1 MVRIRVLGPLAVEV
15 GGRAVTLGGPRQRA
29 VLARL
34 VVARGELVSV
44 DRLIEDLWRGEP
56 PAKAVTSLQS
66 YVSNLRRLLE
76 PQRPP
81 RTPATVLLSASPGYA
96 LALGPEA
103 VDAWR
108 FESLLREARRHS
120 SAGTA
125 RALISEGL
133 SLWRGEAFGE
143 VADESWATADI
154 ARLAEL
160 RAEARQMLAAAELRA
175 GNLAAAVRL
184 ADALTR
190 REPLREEGWRLL
202 ALSLWGGNRQ
212 ADALDALRRARRQLT
227 EELGLDPG
235 PELARLEEAILR
247 QNRELLDA
255 AMPPS
260 APTSAPPSAPPSEP
274 PGSSQPD
281 GSSPP
286 LPAAA
291 SAAELFAGREQELAA
306 LADVAAEV
314 TAAEVRAAGVG
325 AGRARIALIS
335 GEPGA
340 GKSALLRQVRHRLA
354 TTGWL
359 VVTGQCPE
367 AEGAP
372 PAWAWLQALRV
383 LADAAPPP
391 APLAELLAPL
401 LSDQRP
407 DHPPGPTPGHDLGSD
422 LGRAVGHRPGQKS
435 TDTDRLDRV
444 DASAGRFRL
453 HQAVLAWLRTV
464 ADRTP
469 AEPLAIIL
477 DDLHW
482 ADAETLALLGAVAA
496 QVTDA
501 PILLLVAYRD
511 GEVGPALTEALAGL
525 AARSPRRLALGGL
538 SRAAIADVV
547 GAVCRRPV
555 DADTVLALAERTG
568 GNPFHVRES
577 ARLLAS
583 EGALVAL
590 SEVPDGVRDVL
601 RRRLARLPAASV
613 AVLRLAAVAGREA
626 DVEVLIDAA
635 NTDEDGV
642 LDALDAGLIAG
653 LLTEPAPGR
662 VRFTHALVRDTL
674 STDLSLLRRTRM
686 HARLGATLERL
697 QPDNT
702 PALAHHYLRA
712 ASAATARR
720 AVDYAVRAAQA
731 AERRYAHDTAAD
743 LLAGAVDGFDRLP
756 VGDHACGETD
766 RDAERVLLLGRLLR
780 AQVRAG
786 AVAAARA
793 CRQRAVDHAE
803 AAGREDLLIAAFT
816 AWTDPTPW
824 QSRPYGTVDAPVVAV
839 LTRLLER
846 PGLDATVRCRLL
858 DALTTE
864 LAGEDDARPRR
875 AAEEAVALSATQD
888 DPALRALALTALA
901 RVRNHEPD
909 WPERDRVGQELIEI
923 GVAYDLPAYRSFG
936 NFARAIAA
944 VADSDVTG
952 VRRFVADGMH
962 LARLYRMPEAEG
974 VGAYGQAMLAHIA
987 GDLDDA
993 ERRYTETSARMLRH
1007 GSIHAAGFQL
1017 LAVAT
1022 LRLTQGRMAEFAAH
1036 ADDLLAAHG
1045 PVMIDLL
1052 TLALA
1057 RDGRLAEATRLHAAA
1072 PPLRP
1077 DFLFSTLA
1085 VLRAEAAIA
1094 VADRPLARAMYGA
1107 LLPLRGQVPGALS
1120 LSLALRPVAHTL
1132 GALAAFLGRYPD
1144 AADHFRQART
1154 VAERWGATH
1163 WADEARRALAAITT
1177 TAMTTTAGTT
1187 TAGTATGGTGTEEFP

>member
-1 MVRIRVLGPLAVEV
+1 MVRIRVLGPLAAEV
-15 GGRAVTLGGPRQRA
+15 GGRAVALGGPRQRA
-29 VLARL
+29 VLLRL

-44 DRLIEDLWRGEP
+44 DRLIEDLWHGEP

-76 PQRPP
+76 PGRPP
-81 RTPATVLLSASPGYA
+81 RTPATVLISANPGYA
-96 LALGPEA
+96 VALDRDA

-108 FESLLREARRHS
+108 FESLLREARRNTA
-120 SAGTA
+120 AGTA
-125 RALISEGL
+125 SRPLISEGL
-133 SLWRGEAFGE
+133 SLWRGDAFAD
-143 VADESWATADI
+143 VADESWATAETT
-154 ARLAEL
+154 RLAEQHV
-160 RAEARQMLAAAELRA
+160 EAREMLAAVELRA
-175 GNLAAAVRL
+175 GNLAAAVRI
-184 ADALTR
+184 ADTLTR

-202 ALSLWGGNRQ
+202 ALSLWGSNRQ
-212 ADALDALRRARRQLT
+212 ADALDALRRARRRLA

-235 PELARLEEAILR
+235 PELAHLEEAILR
-247 QNRELLDA
+247 QDRDLLDA
-255 AMPPS
+255 ATRPI
-260 APTSAPPSAPPSEP
+260 APAPR
-274 PGSSQPD
+274 GSSGPDESDRSDGSDDPD
-281 GSSPP
+281 GATDPAHAPEPAGAPRP
-286 LPAAA
+286 LAAA
-291 SAAELFAGREQELAA
+291 APAAELFAGRKRELAA
-306 LADVAAEV
+306 LVDVAAEV
-314 TAAEVRAAGVG
+314 G
-325 AGRARIALIS
+325 ADRARIALVS

-340 GKSALLRQVRHRLA
+340 GKSALLRQVRHRLDR
-354 TTGWL
+354 TGWL
-359 VVTGQCPE
+359 VVTGQCLE

-372 PAWAWLQALRV
+372 PAWAWLQALRL
-383 LADAAPPP
+383 LADVAPPP
-391 APLAELLAPL
+391 TALTGLLEPL
-401 LSDQRP
+401 LSDRLTDAAPGDRP
-407 DHPPGPTPGHDLGSD
+407 TGADLGAE
-422 LGRAVGHRPGQKS
+422 LGASRR
-435 TDTDRLDRV
+435 DRV

-453 HQAVLAWLRTV
+453 HRAVMAWLRTT
-464 ADRTP
+464 AARNP
-469 AEPLAIIL
+469 AGKLAIVL

-482 ADAETLALLGAVAA
+482 ADAETLALLGAVGT

-501 PILLLVAYRD
+501 PILLLAAYRD
-511 GEVGPALTEALAGL
+511 GEAGPGLTEALAGL
-525 AARSPRRLALGGL
+525 AARAPLRLTLGGL
-538 SRAAIADVV
+538 SRAAIADVI
-547 GAVCRRPV
+547 GAVCQPPV
-555 DADTVLALAERTG
+555 DPDTVLALAERTG
-568 GNPFHVRES
+568 GNPFHVWES

-601 RRRLARLPAASV
+601 RRRLARLPEASV

-635 NTDEDGV
+635 SADEEAV

-662 VRFTHALVRDTL
+662 IRFTHALVRDTL
-674 STDLSLLRRTRM
+674 STDLSQLRRTRM
-686 HARLGATLERL
+686 HSRLGAALERL
-697 QPDNT
+697 QPDNIS
-702 PALAHHYLRA
+702 ALAHHYLRA

-720 AVDYAVRAAQA
+720 AVDYAVQAAQA

-743 LLAGAVDGFDRLP
+743 LLAGALDSVDRIP
-756 VGDHACGETD
+756 AGDHAAQAGD

-786 AVAAARA
+786 AVAAARSS
-793 CRQRAVDHAE
+793 RQRAIDLAE

-816 AWTDPTPW
+816 AWTEPTPW
-824 QSRPYGTVDAPVVAV
+824 QSRPYGTVDTPVVAV

-846 PGLDATVRCRLL
+846 PGLDAAVRCRLL

-901 RVRNHEPD
+901 RVRNNEPD
-909 WPERDRVGQELIEI
+909 WPQRDRVGQELIEL
-923 GVAYDLPAYRSFG
+923 GVAHDLPAYRSFG
-936 NFARAIAA
+936 NFTRAIAA

-987 GDLDDA
+987 GDLADA

-1007 GSIHAAGFQL
+1007 GSIHAAGFHL
-1017 LAVAT
+1017 LALAT
-1022 LRLTQGRMAEFAAH
+1022 LRQTQGRMAEFAAR
-1036 ADDLLAAHG
+1036 ADDLLGAHG

-1057 RDGRLAEATRLHAAA
+1057 RDGRPAEAARLHAAA
-1072 PPLRP
+1072 APLRP

-1094 VADRPLARAMYGA
+1094 VADRPLAHAMYA
-1107 LLPLRGQVPGALS
+1107 ELLPLREQLPGALS

-1132 GALAAFLGRYPD
+1132 GALASFLGRSPD
-1144 AADHFRQART
+1144 AADHFRHART
-1154 VAERWGATH
+1154 VAEHWGATH
-1163 WADEARRALAAITT
+1163 WADEAHHAL
-1177 TAMTTTAGTT
+1177 TAVTDAQ
-1187 TAGTATGGTGTEEFP
+1187 EFP

>member
-15 GGRAVTLGGPRQRA
+15 GGRAVALGGPRQRA

-76 PQRPP
+76 PARPP
-81 RTPATVLLSASPGYA
+81 RTPATILISANPGYA

-108 FESLLREARRHS
+108 FESLLREARRNS
-120 SAGTA
+120 AAGTA
-125 RALISEGL
+125 SRALLSESL
-133 SLWRGEAFGE
+133 SLWRGDAFGE
-143 VADESWATADI
+143 VADESWATAEI

-160 RAEARQMLAAAELRA
+160 RVEAREMLAAAELRD

-202 ALSLWGGNRQ
+202 ALSLWGSNRQ
-212 ADALDALRRARRQLT
+212 ADALDALRRARRRLA

-247 QNRELLDA
+247 QDREFLDA
-255 AMPPS
+255 TTPPSASPSPPPS
-260 APTSAPPSAPPSEP
+260 APEP
-274 PGSSQPD
+274 P
-281 GSSPP
+281 
-286 LPAAA
+286 AATTA
-291 SAAELFAGREQELAA
+291 SAELFAGRERELAA

-314 TAAEVRAAGVG
+314 GAAEVGAAQVRAADID
-325 AGRARIALIS
+325 AGRVRIVLVS
-335 GEPGA
+335 GESGA
-340 GKSALLRQVRHRLA
+340 GKSALLRQVRHRLT

-359 VVTGQCPE
+359 VVTGQCLE

-372 PAWAWLQALRV
+372 PAWAWLQALRA
-383 LADAAPPP
+383 LADTAPPP
-391 APLAELLAPL
+391 AELAELLEPL
-401 LSDQRP
+401 LSDQLP
-407 DHPPGPTPGHDLGSD
+407 DHPPGHYQPMD
-422 LGRAVGHRPGQKS
+422 A
-435 TDTDRLDRV
+435 DRRNHV

-453 HQAVLAWLRTV
+453 HQAVAAWLRVV
-464 ADRTP
+464 ADRKP
-469 AEPLAIIL
+469 AGPLAIIL

-482 ADAETLALLGAVAA
+482 ADAETLALLSAVGT

-501 PILLLVAYRD
+501 PILLLAAYRD
-511 GEVGPALTEALAGL
+511 GEAGPALSEALARL
-525 AARSPRRLALGGL
+525 ATRSPRRLALGGL

-547 GAVCRRPV
+547 GALCPRPV
-555 DADTVLALAERTG
+555 DADTMLALAERTG
-568 GNPFHVRES
+568 GNPFYVRES

-590 SEVPDGVRDVL
+590 SDVPDGVRDVL
-601 RRRLARLPAASV
+601 RRRLARLPEASV

-635 NTDEDGV
+635 STDEEGV

-674 STDLSLLRRTRM
+674 SSDLSRLRRTRM
-686 HARLGATLERL
+686 HARLGAALERL

-720 AVDYAVRAAQA
+720 AVDYAVRAAQS
-731 AERRYAHDTAAD
+731 AERRYAHDTAAE
-743 LLAGAVDGFDRLP
+743 LLADALDGFDRIP
-756 VGDHACGETD
+756 ADDIPADDHASQEND
-766 RDAERVLLLGRLLR
+766 RDAERVRLLGRLLR

-793 CRQRAVDHAE
+793 TRQRAVDHAE

-816 AWTDPTPW
+816 AWTEPTPW
-824 QSRPYGTVDAPVVAV
+824 QSRPYGTVDAPAVAV

-846 PGLDATVRCRLL
+846 RGLDPAVRCRLL

-875 AAEEAVALSATQD
+875 AAEEAVALSAAVD

-901 RVRNHEPD
+901 RVRNNESD
-909 WPERDRVGQELIEI
+909 WPQRARVGQELIAL
-923 GVAYDLPAYRSFG
+923 GVGHDLPAYHSFG
-936 NFARAIAA
+936 NFIRAIAA
-944 VADSDVTG
+944 VADSDVAD
-952 VRRFVADGMH
+952 VRRFVTDGMN

-974 VGAYGQAMLAHIA
+974 VGEYAQAMLAHIA

-993 ERRYTETSARMLRH
+993 ERRYTEASARMLRH

-1017 LAVAT
+1017 LALAT
-1022 LRLTQGRMAEFAAH
+1022 LRLTQGRMAEFAAC

-1045 PVMIDLL
+1045 PVVTDLL

-1057 RDGRLAEATRLHAAA
+1057 RDGRLAEATRMHAGA
-1072 PPLRP
+1072 PALRP
-1077 DFLFSTLA
+1077 DFLFSALG

-1094 VADRPLARAMYGA
+1094 VADRPLARAMYA
-1107 LLPLRGQVPGALS
+1107 DLLPLRGQLPGTLS

-1132 GALAAFLGRYPD
+1132 GALAAFLGRSLD
-1144 AADHFRQART
+1144 AADHFRHALT

-1163 WADEARRALAAITT
+1163 WADEARHALAAVR
-1177 TAMTTTAGTT
+1177 AA
-1187 TAGTATGGTGTEEFP
+1187 